1 MGEQGLSVSG
11 EITPKSPG
19 ELERKKNC
27 VCRQEVSENET
38 RDGATVCELGVHFQV
53 EKTENT
59 GS

>member
-1 MGEQGLSVSG
+1 MSG